1 MARRTEPY
9 KLYNA
14 ALFGRIA
21 ELERLLIN
29 WDETCWS
36 KEGSF
41 SALHA
46 AASKGY
52 ASCVDH
58 LIAAGAPLDR
68 RDIAGE
74 TPLHAAA
81 YGRTVRHT
89 ACVIRL
95 LDAGADPLIRDLKGR
110 MPLGLARSRASEE
123 ALQLASQPRPPKKYI
138 VIEQPDGDG
147 LAFIELADDDDVYAH
162 ILTDE
167 PVQAAQKNESER
179 SSSER
184 SSWNDAIDAFTG
196 VTSRSS
202 NPRRRQARWWP
213 SYMGA
218 GPA

>member
-14 ALFGRIA
+14 ALFGRMA

-52 ASCVDH
+52 ASCVDL

-123 ALQLASQPRPPKKYI
+123 ALQLASQPKPPKKYI
-138 VIEQPDGDG
+138 VIEQPGGDG
-147 LAFIELADDDDVYAH
+147 LAFIELADDDD
-162 ILTDE
+162 LLPEE
-167 PVQAAQKNESER
+167 PLEAAWR
-179 SSSER
+179 PTPPR
-184 SSWNDAIDAFTG
+184 RR
-196 VTSRSS
+196 TSRSD
-202 NPRRRQARWWP
+202 RRRSDPRGTTR
-213 SYMGA
+213 STRS
-218 GPA
+218 PA

>member
-52 ASCVDH
+52 ASCVDL

-81 YGRTVRHT
+81 YGRTLRHT
-89 ACVIRL
+89 ACVSRL

-123 ALQLASQPRPPKKYI
+123 ALELASQPKPPKKYI
-138 VIEQPDGDG
+138 VIAQPDGDG
-147 LAFIELADDDDVYAH
+147 LAFIELADDDD
-162 ILTDE
+162 LPPEE
-167 PVQAAQKNESER
+167 PVEAHTAAQKNESER